1 MLVEGLPDD
10 TTQQLIDELVMERT
24 KKLKDR
30 PDQ

>member
-10 TTQQLIDELVMERT
+10 TTQQLIDELVMERK

>member
-10 TTQQLIDELVMERT
+10 TAQQLIDELVMERK